1 MQDILTG
8 KYPVAD
14 RHYEIPLSKVQRYK
28 LDKLG
33 VPEVF
38 LQDL

>member
-1 MQDILTG
+1 MQDILDG
-8 KYPVAD
+8 KYLVTEN
-14 RHYEIPLSKVQRYK
+14 HFETPLSKVQRYK
-28 LDKLG
+28 LGKLG